1 MEIGRAEQGFRK
13 LAFYK
18 QDDGEDSSVFT
29 IKLHIGGILVW
40 KPKVDYRDGFV
51 EYFDYFNCDEGSLLD
66 LRRMVKQLR
75 FCDKKVQFWVKVK
88 GKPKSRKTDLRKVTN
103 DADIL
108 VLNLEVPRNK
118 ELDIYVEHLYDDQ
131 WDYEVEIS
139 RSLGDDAL
147 LTDEGSEQES
157 EREVDGP
164 DTVFE
169 EVEVEVNGPTAKRVG
184 NEAEVDLNEVDC
196 VHSEGIFRSLDDSD
210 DERDFNGTA
219 TVFQERNLK
228 KEGFKFVL
236 GMIFQSAKEFKW
248 AVTYHEAMR
257 RKDVKFVKNEGRRV
271 RACCRHNDIC
281 KWTIFGS
288 RSNPRCPFQI
298 KTYNHEHTCGDQD
311 DNKTVN
317 SGFLA
322 RLYKEDFRL
331 NMDWGR
337 RQFQEHVQQKLH
349 CQVTKHQAYRAKHK
363 ARKELEGQDSE
374 QFNMLNDYCQEL
386 RRSNPGSTVK
396 MKLDTEF
403 SVNGRPRF
411 LRLYICFG
419 ACKEGFLS
427 GCRPFFGLDGC
438 HLKGCQKGGQLLT
451 AVGVDGDNCMF
462 PIAFAV
468 VEGELKES
476 WKWFLQL
483 LDSDLNISS
492 NPLAW
497 TIISD
502 KQKGLVPAVEELFAG
517 VEHRF
522 CVRHM
527 HANFVKDGFTGNVL
541 KQKLWAVCK
550 ATTEPEFKRIME
562 ELKEENAKAYE
573 WLAARDPKHYCRAFF
588 STFPK
593 SYMLLNNLCES
604 WNDTILS
611 LRDKPLLTMCD
622 KIRLYLMGR
631 MQKNRD
637 KMKTYPHKLCPK
649 ISKLLEEAKDRSARY
664 STYKSHDNLYQVDD
678 HNFKAFKVD
687 LALKQCSCRGWDLTG
702 IPCSHAVAAI
712 RKQRGSPEDYVHQCY
727 TLDTYLKAYEPAIL
741 PIQSANL
748 WEKVD
753 LPAPIPPK
761 YKAQPG
767 RPKKKRKIDPLQEKG
782 QQSSQVRTKKLGEV
796 KRCRVCG
803 LTRHNKTTCKA
814 KNPQVSEQGRMENQ
828 NVESEAKAEVEGQN
842 EVEVEG
848 QFEDIAVETQVPAF
862 VLDEMGSQEVLG
874 SQSSQP
880 LHNHIPQESSYIS
893 TERTTLT
900 PTTAEEMHRL
910 GLSSRTI
917 SVIQTL
923 ARPGNLVLLKRKK

>member
-1 MEIGRAEQGFRK
+1 M
-13 LAFYK
+13 
-18 QDDGEDSSVFT
+18 
-29 IKLHIGGILVW
+29 
-40 KPKVDYRDGFV
+40 DGFV

-66 LRRMVKQLR
+66 LRRMVKQLW

-88 GKPKSRKTDLRKVTN
+88 GITRRKKTEVRKVST
-103 DADIL
+103 DAEIL
-108 VLNLEVPRNK
+108 LLNLEVPTNK
-118 ELDIYVEHLYDDQ
+118 ELEIYVEHLYDDQ

-147 LTDEGSEQES
+147 FSDVQEEGSEQQS
-157 EREVDGP
+157 EREVEGP
-164 DTVFE
+164 ETVFE
-169 EVEVEVNGPTAKRVG
+169 EVEVEVNGPTSKGVE
-184 NEAEVDLNEVDC
+184 NEVEVDVNEVDC
-196 VHSEGIFRSLDDSD
+196 GHSEEIFRSLADSD
-210 DERDFNGTA
+210 SERDFNDSE

-236 GMIFQSAKEFKW
+236 GMIFQSASEFKW
-248 AVTYHEAMR
+248 AVKYHEALR

-298 KTYNHEHTCGDQD
+298 KTYNPEHTCGDQD
-311 DNKTVN
+311 ENKTVN

-322 RLYKEDFRL
+322 RLYKDDFRL

-337 RQFQEHVQQKLH
+337 RQFQEHVKQKLH

-363 ARKELEGQDSE
+363 VRKELEGQDSD
-374 QFNMLNDYCQEL
+374 QFKLLNEYCQEL
-386 RRSNPGSTVK
+386 KRSNLGTTVK
-396 MKLDTEF
+396 MKHDAEF
-403 SVNGRPRF
+403 CVNGRPRF
-411 LRLYICFG
+411 LRLYICFA
-419 ACKEGFLS
+419 ACKEGFLT

-438 HLKGCQKGGQLLT
+438 HLKGCQKGGQLLS

-462 PIAFAV
+462 PIAFAI

-476 WKWFLQL
+476 WSWFLEQ

-492 NPLAW
+492 NPHAW

-502 KQKGLVPAVEELFAG
+502 KQKGLVPAVEELFHG

-541 KQKLWAVCK
+541 KQKMWAVCK
-550 ATTEPEFKRIME
+550 ATTEAEFKRNME
-562 ELKEENAKAYE
+562 ELKLENEKAPE

-593 SYMLLNNLCES
+593 TDMLLNNLCES
-604 WNDTILS
+604 WNGTILS

-637 KMKTYPHKLCPK
+637 KMKTYPHKICPK
-649 ISKLLEEAKDRSARY
+649 IAKLLEEAKDRSARY

-687 LALKQCSCRGWDLTG
+687 LALRQCSCRGWDLTG

-712 RKQRGSPEDYVHQCY
+712 RKQRQSPEDYVHQCY
-727 TLDTYLKAYEPAIL
+727 TVDTYMRAYEPAIL
-741 PIQSANL
+741 PIQSSDL
-748 WEKVD
+748 WPKVD
-753 LPAPIPPK
+753 LPAPLPPK

-767 RPKKKRKIDPLQEKG
+767 RPKKKRRIDPLQEKE
-782 QQSSQVRTKKLGEV
+782 QQRTQVRTKKLGEV

-803 LTRHNKTTCKA
+803 LTGHNKTTCKA
-814 KNPQVSEQGRMENQ
+814 KNPQVSQQVGLENQ
-828 NVESEAKAEVEGQN
+828 NDESEAEVEVEGHN
-842 EVEVEG
+842 DVEG
-848 QFEDIAVETQVPAF
+848 QFEDIPVETQVPAF
-862 VLDEMGSQEVLG
+862 VLDEMGSQEAVG

-880 LHNHIPQESSYIS
+880 LHNHAPQVSTFISSQTTTS
-893 TERTTLT
+893 TADEELLRIGLRSRTL
-900 PTTAEEMHRL
+900 AAIQRL
-910 GLSSRTI
+910 G
-917 SVIQTL
+917 
-923 ARPGNLVLLKRKK
+923 RPGKLYLIRKKQ